1 MGKLAFF
8 GTGRAL
14 VLGPNVGCIAV
25 RSMSLLPCAIESR
38 FAVFRLI
45 VLVKYILFLCFVMP
59 FADSSIVDIF
69 AASHVPAP
77 RAMLSADF

>member
-1 MGKLAFF
+1 VGKLAFF

-59 FADSSIVDIF
+59 FADSSIRCREIREPHAVR
-69 AASHVPAP
+69 H
-77 RAMLSADF
+77 

>member
-1 MGKLAFF
+1 M
-8 GTGRAL
+8 
-14 VLGPNVGCIAV
+14 
-25 RSMSLLPCAIESR
+25 PCAIESR
-38 FAVFRLI
+38 FAAFYLI

-77 RAMLSADF
+77 LAMISADF